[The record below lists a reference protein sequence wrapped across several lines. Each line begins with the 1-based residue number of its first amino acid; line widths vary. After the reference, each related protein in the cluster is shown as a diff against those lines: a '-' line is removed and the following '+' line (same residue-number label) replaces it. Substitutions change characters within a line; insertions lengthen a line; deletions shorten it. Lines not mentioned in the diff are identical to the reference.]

1 MSAIRTATP
10 SIKCPAGAR
19 LPRFGSRVAVCGGA
33 INLYR
38 RHLISIV
45 GLRVI
50 LSVARSLERSA
61 VWGFGYKPHNDP
73 EFRQRSVGDD
83 DSN

>member
-1 MSAIRTATP
+1 MSTIRTATP

-38 RHLISIV
+38 RHLISSV
-45 GLRVI
+45 GLRVH
-50 LSVARSLERSA
+50 SVGCEKSGAISGLGLRVQA
-61 VWGFGYKPHNDP
+61 A
-73 EFRQRSVGDD
+73 QRSRV
-83 DSN
+83 STKERRR